1 MNMKKYFA
9 YAMTALVACF
19 AASCSEDEEPTGYV
33 GTNGVTL
40 TVQGGNTLIENEDGT
55 VNVTVAL
62 DRAYDVD
69 VKLSVEVQG
78 TEPERL
84 TVTPNPV
91 TIMAG
96 NKTATFEVASTK
108 QGNLTEPLQY
118 TLTMGSL
125 QADMEMVQTVFVNLR
140 PATDADTELTEEQ
153 QALVESWKANY
164 GIDVTRWLG
173 KVNLNGNV
181 TEPGDGLTTYFTE
194 QRETTLS
201 GATIFTLGEGCTEDK
216 IVLDMVD
223 NPMGMTAFFYNW
235 MRQNTVDDDEY
246 FNYVDEDVAEEDRPV
261 KIADLINWNKNSLET
276 FNVTLKGLEIDLTET
291 GEDGY
296 SIRFVEEGE
305 SYVLGLDGNP
315 IEVDGELYP
324 YSAESWIPFEFKY
337 SAWDRLLQLVAE
349 GDEMAIEGFNTD
361 GTSDP
366 CYYLRYSGI
375 TEDEWEAEDNN
386 FYVEPNGTVDFNA
399 GKMTFAFPA
408 DHMYAGGYARVN
420 VTYTAN

>member
-1 MNMKKYFA
+1 MKKYFA

-40 TVQGGNTLIENEDGT
+40 TVQGGNTLIENEDGS

-91 TIMAG
+91 TITAG
-96 NKTATFEVASTK
+96 NKTATFEVTSTK
-108 QGNLTEPLQY
+108 LGNLTGPLQY

-173 KVNLNGNV
+173 KVTLNGDV
-181 TEPGDGLTTYFTE
+181 TEPGEGTTTYFSE
-194 QRETTLS
+194 QRTTPLS
-201 GATIFTLGEGCTEDK
+201 GTTIFTLGEGCTEDK

-235 MRQNTVDDDEY
+235 LRQNTVDDDEY
-246 FNYVDEDVAEEDRPV
+246 FNHVDYDVPEEDRPV
-261 KIADLINWNKNSLET
+261 KIADLIGWSKTSQET
-276 FNVTLKGLEIDLTET
+276 FNVTLKGLVIDLTEENDNGNT
-291 GEDGY
+291 
-296 SIRFVEEGE
+296 IQFVEEGE
-305 SYVLGLDGNP
+305 SYVLDADGNP
-315 IEVDGELYP
+315 IEIDGETYT
-324 YSAESWIPFEFKY
+324 YSAASWIPFEFKF
-337 SAWDRLLQLVAE
+337 SAWDRLLQLIAQ
-349 GDEMAIEGFNTD
+349 GDEMAIEGFNID
-361 GTSDP
+361 YTSDP
-366 CYYLRYSGI
+366 YYYLRYSGI
-375 TEDEWEAEDNN
+375 TEDEWDAEENN
-386 FYVEPNGTVDFNA
+386 FYVEPAGSIDFNA